1 MPDSKASRAENTTL
15 FAAALLVAVGGL
27 VYELILGTTASY
39 LIGDSITSFSLAT
52 GITLFGM
59 GIGSLLVKYI
69 RWRPSTSF
77 AVNEI
82 ALGFIGGNSV
92 LILHLAFTF
101 TKLHW
106 AAFSAISLAI
116 GVLIGLEIPLLVKMF
131 AAFGR
136 KSSVELLSKVLA
148 IDYFGALVASLVFP
162 LLLLPQLGLM
172 RSAYLVATLNIA
184 VAVAILFR
192 LKSSKRLLASSIA
205 VAVAL
210 LGMFAGASYFE
221 KAIDAEAYRDP
232 VLVYEQSPY
241 QKIVVTKYGED
252 LRLYLNRQLQFSSL
266 DEVRYHETLAASAL
280 TSVKDPRNVLVLG
293 GGDGLLARE
302 LLKYP
307 SVRRVTVVDI
317 DAKVTD
323 LARNNRLL
331 KEVNKGALSDPRVK
345 VVNADAFRFVDDA
358 KGTYDAVLIDL
369 VDPSNERMA
378 KLYSKQFYRNVSE
391 RLSPKGVMVTQATS
405 SFFSPHAF
413 HIVANT
419 VRAGQSGYAVFPF
432 SHDIPSFGEWGFV
445 LSTKNPS
452 ALLKQPLA
460 PGTSYQNKELLAFM
474 IRTQPPKVPKTEVST
489 LLEPRIIDAYE
500 SDMRQWRYY

>member
-1 MPDSKASRAENTTL
+1 MPGSKTSRAENTTL
-15 FAAALLVAVGGL
+15 FAAALLVAIGGL

-69 RWRPSTSF
+69 HWRPSTSF

-106 AAFSAISLAI
+106 AAFSAMSLVI
-116 GVLIGLEIPLLVKMF
+116 GILIGLEIPLLVKMF

-205 VAVAL
+205 VAITL

-252 LRLYLNRQLQFSSL
+252 LRLYLNR
-266 DEVRYHETLAASAL
+266 
-280 TSVKDPRNVLVLG
+280 
-293 GGDGLLARE
+293 
-302 LLKYP
+302 
-307 SVRRVTVVDI
+307 
-317 DAKVTD
+317 
-323 LARNNRLL
+323 
-331 KEVNKGALSDPRVK
+331 
-345 VVNADAFRFVDDA
+345 
-358 KGTYDAVLIDL
+358 
-369 VDPSNERMA
+369 
-378 KLYSKQFYRNVSE
+378 
-391 RLSPKGVMVTQATS
+391 
-405 SFFSPHAF
+405 
-413 HIVANT
+413 
-419 VRAGQSGYAVFPF
+419 
-432 SHDIPSFGEWGFV
+432 
-445 LSTKNPS
+445 
-452 ALLKQPLA
+452 
-460 PGTSYQNKELLAFM
+460 
-474 IRTQPPKVPKTEVST
+474 
-489 LLEPRIIDAYE
+489 
-500 SDMRQWRYY
+500 

>member
-1 MPDSKASRAENTTL
+1 MPNSKASRAENTTL

-205 VAVAL
+205 VA
-210 LGMFAGASYFE
+210 
-221 KAIDAEAYRDP
+221 
-232 VLVYEQSPY
+232 
-241 QKIVVTKYGED
+241 
-252 LRLYLNRQLQFSSL
+252 LRHLQ
-266 DEVRYHETLAASAL
+266 
-280 TSVKDPRNVLVLG
+280 
-293 GGDGLLARE
+293 
-302 LLKYP
+302 
-307 SVRRVTVVDI
+307 RRLPHLPP
-317 DAKVTD
+317 A
-323 LARNNRLL
+323 
-331 KEVNKGALSDPRVK
+331 
-345 VVNADAFRFVDDA
+345 
-358 KGTYDAVLIDL
+358 
-369 VDPSNERMA
+369 
-378 KLYSKQFYRNVSE
+378 
-391 RLSPKGVMVTQATS
+391 QATS
-405 SFFSPHAF
+405 RRRSTPRPTATPSSFTSSLPTRRSSSR
-413 HIVANT
+413 NT
-419 VRAGQSGYAVFPF
+419 ARICASTSIASCSFPA
-432 SHDIPSFGEWGFV
+432 
-445 LSTKNPS
+445 STRS
-452 ALLKQPLA
+452 ATTRPWQPA
-460 PGTSYQNKELLAFM
+460 P
-474 IRTQPPKVPKTEVST
+474 
-489 LLEPRIIDAYE
+489 
-500 SDMRQWRYY
+500 